1 MKYIDQIPLPMLII
15 IALTLGLAPFSP
27 QPHVVEKLAMLF
39 NGTLSKPI
47 DIFDLLLH
55 GTPWVLLAIKLIRLG
70 MVQMK
75 GTD

>member
-55 GTPWVLLAIKLIRLG
+55 GTPWVLLVLKLIRLG
-70 MVQMK
+70 VKQVK
-75 GTD
+75 GEE

>member
-1 MKYIDQIPLPMLII
+1 MLII